1 MEKDKQ
7 KRPTDRGRTAVMK
20 EQPRTPASRPKD
32 PRPRT
37 GNAASREAARKER
50 LRAEEADPDS
60 RGSGRS
66 ASRSADR
73 QSSRR
78 EQPAG
83 RTQTAR
89 REQPAEK
96 TRTSRREPPAKKAQP
111 SQRER
116 LDRQEE
122 AVRRVQTSRQEAPAR
137 REPPAKKRRAE
148 PEMAGQAA
156 PKHKKKKPHRVYNT
170 NFGFKFVIMLSV
182 VAVIVL
188 SMIIFFKV
196 KHIEVLLPTDENGQ
210 TRAYYT
216 ADELVDASG
225 INLDDNL
232 LSLSKAAVAARIY
245 AALPYINEVQI
256 KKQLPGTVVITFSE
270 FDVTYGIQDEKG
282 GWWLMSREGRILEA
296 AGEDTV
302 RGHLTVTGMPIQQP
316 EVGDRFKP
324 AATEGADMSEIANK
338 QTVVL
343 QVIPAL
349 EKTSFVKD
357 VDRVDVST
365 SYDLTLW
372 WTGGRYEVKLGTT
385 ERLDYKL
392 QCLQSI
398 LEDDTIRKRS
408 GTIDLTFNED
418 SNAHFLPFS

>member
-7 KRPTDRGRTAVMK
+7 KRPTDRGKTSVMK

-37 GNAASREAARKER
+37 GNAAGREAARKER
-50 LRAEEADPDS
+50 LRAAEAEPES
-60 RGSGRS
+60 RSGGRS
-66 ASRSADR
+66 VSRSADR
-73 QSSRR
+73 QSDRR
-78 EQPAG
+78 EQPAKKAPAA
-83 RTQTAR
+83 Q
-89 REQPAEK
+89 REQA
-96 TRTSRREPPAKKAQP
+96 SKKAQAA
-111 SQRER
+111 QRER
-116 LDRQEE
+116 LAKQEE
-122 AVRRVQTSRQEAPAR
+122 AVRKVQTPTRDQS
-137 REPPAKKRRAE
+137 AKKDPPPKKRTVREKVE
-148 PEMAGQAA
+148 PAA
-156 PKHKKKKPHRVYNT
+156 PKRKKKKPHRVYNT

-216 ADELVDASG
+216 ADEIAEASG

-232 LSLSKAAVAARIY
+232 LSLSKASVAARIY
-245 AALPYINEVQI
+245 AALPYVNEVQI

-270 FDVTYGIQDEKG
+270 FDVTYGIQDERG

-296 AGEDTV
+296 ASEEAV
-302 RGHLTVTGMPIQQP
+302 RGHLTVTGMPIQVP
-316 EVGDRFKP
+316 EVGDAIKP

-349 EKTSFVKD
+349 EKAPFVKQL
-357 VDRVDVST
+357 DRVDVST
-365 SYDLTLW
+365 SYDLKLW
-372 WTGGRYEVKLGTT
+372 WTGERYEIRLGTT
-385 ERLDYKL
+385 ERLEYKL
-392 QCLQSI
+392 QYLQTI
-398 LEDDTIRKRS
+398 LENGSLDSRS

-418 SNAHFLPFS
+418 ESAHFLPFP